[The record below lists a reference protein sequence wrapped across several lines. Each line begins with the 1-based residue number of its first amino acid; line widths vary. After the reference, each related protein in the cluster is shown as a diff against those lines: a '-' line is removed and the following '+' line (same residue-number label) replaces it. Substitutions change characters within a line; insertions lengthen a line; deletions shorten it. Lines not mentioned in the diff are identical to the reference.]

1 MSEQSRARDVLGD
14 LLDCDEGLTAW
25 EITFIDDM
33 DTKRGFDW
41 SEKQIACLDKIYER
55 VCG

>member
-1 MSEQSRARDVLGD
+1 MSEQSRARSVLND

-25 EITFIDDM
+25 EITFIEDM

-41 SEKQIACLDKIYER
+41 SERQIACLDKIYER
-55 VCG
+55 VC